1 MNQDFTPS
9 RHFLSC
15 HIHGFTYYDGLDVIH
30 DLTLGQSVQLVA
42 EPNNTHD
49 AYAVAIYFNGTKLGY
64 IPASHNR
71 DLFTFLYFG
80 YGDIFEAR
88 ILSANT
94 EHHPERQFRIV
105 IKVKDNRKTGSDK

>member
-49 AYAVAIYFNGTKLGY
+49 AYAVA
-64 IPASHNR
+64 
-71 DLFTFLYFG
+71 
-80 YGDIFEAR
+80 
-88 ILSANT
+88 
-94 EHHPERQFRIV
+94 
-105 IKVKDNRKTGSDK
+105 